1 VVNAG
6 DGSHEHPTQA
16 LVDLFTIWE
25 KRKQL
30 EGLKTAIVG
39 DILHSRV
46 ARSNIFGMTK
56 LGMKVSVVGPKTL
69 IPREIE
75 RLGVTVYDRL
85 DDAIPEADILMFLRI
100 QSERQKKNHFPSL
113 REYSEL
119 YGMNAQRLKI
129 AKPTVL
135 IMHPGPINRGIELT
149 NEIADGPQSVILE
162 QVTNGLAVR
171 MAVLFLVMGGRNEAT
186 SD

>member
-1 VVNAG
+1 
-6 DGSHEHPTQA
+6 
-16 LVDLFTIWE
+16 
-25 KRKQL
+25 
-30 EGLKTAIVG
+30 
-39 DILHSRV
+39 
-46 ARSNIFGMTK
+46 
-56 LGMKVSVVGPKTL
+56 L

-100 QSERQKKNHFPSL
+100 QSERQKKNLFPSL

-119 YGMNAQRLKI
+119 YGMTAERLMR
-129 AKPTVL
+129 AKPEVL

-149 NEIADGPQSVILE
+149 DEIADGPRSVILE

-171 MAVLFLVMGGRNEAT
+171 MAVLFLVMGGRNEAA